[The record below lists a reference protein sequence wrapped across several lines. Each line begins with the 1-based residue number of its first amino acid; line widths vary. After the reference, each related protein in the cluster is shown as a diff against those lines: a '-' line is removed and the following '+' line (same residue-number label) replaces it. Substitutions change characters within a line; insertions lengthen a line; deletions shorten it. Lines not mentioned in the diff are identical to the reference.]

1 MAPPTAGTKT
11 LNVEIVTG
19 SLFKTPNI
27 NRFQKEQKNG
37 LISFSKKKYLEPG
50 LPKSRGCPPAGCNT
64 MCFSTISIRP
74 PASSSKVKKKG
85 KLTSQSDEMWSFV
98 GYKGNKL
105 WKELAIDAL
114 TKEILG
120 L

>member
-1 MAPPTAGTKT
+1 
-11 LNVEIVTG
+11 
-19 SLFKTPNI
+19 
-27 NRFQKEQKNG
+27 
-37 LISFSKKKYLEPG
+37 
-50 LPKSRGCPPAGCNT
+50 

-74 PASSSKVKKKG
+74 PASSSKVKKG
-85 KLTSQSDEMWSFV
+85 KLRSKSDEMWSFV